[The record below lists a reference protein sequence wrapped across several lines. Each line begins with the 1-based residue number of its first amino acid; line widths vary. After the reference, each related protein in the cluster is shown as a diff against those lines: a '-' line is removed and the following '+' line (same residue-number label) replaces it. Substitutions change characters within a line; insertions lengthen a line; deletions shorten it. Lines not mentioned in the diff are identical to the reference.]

1 MLRTRL
7 ELEEIEARTLA
18 PYAMRARESRGRRV
32 AQAEHPMR
40 TAFQRDRDRVIHSA
54 AFRRLEYKT
63 QVFVNHEGDHYRT
76 RLTHTMEAAQITRT
90 VARAL
95 GLNPELAEA
104 VALSHDLGHPP
115 FGHAGEHA
123 LNERMRPHGGFD
135 HNAQSLRTV
144 DWIEVRYPDFRG
156 LNLTFE
162 VREGIIKHSNFQSR
176 PAAQEFDPKLYPCL
190 EAQIVDLADEIA
202 YLAHDTDDGIRAEML
217 TLDDLKKFHADFFGA
232 SNAELAVVGDFDAAE
247 VQKLAADL
255 FGDWKSP
262 QPYAQIKRPWRPLQA
277 VDQSI
282 ETPDKANSMFA
293 AGGTFAMSENDPDYP
308 ALLFA
313 NTLIGA
319 SPRSRLWSRIR
330 EKDGLSYAVQSV
342 FYAGVVDN
350 FGEFLAIAIANPVN
364 MPKVESAFKD
374 EMGKIV
380 SAGFTAEE
388 VASMKK
394 EFLEEQQVDRA
405 EDRSLVR
412 ELARNARYGYTMARD
427 AEIERKISALT
438 PGEISAAVKRHLDP
452 ASLSIVKAGDFKKA
466 GVSQ

>member
-217 TLDDLKKFHADFFGA
+217 TLDDLNLSSLFCEASDAVRSGGHKPDPRVERSQTVIRMIDMMVTDLAQNLNATLEESRVCSVNDVRHAGR
-232 SNAELAVVGDFDAAE
+232 V
-247 VQKLAADL
+247 LAA
-255 FGDWKSP
+255 FGP
-262 QPYAQIKRPWRPLQA
+262 Q
-277 VDQSI
+277 
-282 ETPDKANSMFA
+282 
-293 AGGTFAMSENDPDYP
+293 
-308 ALLFA
+308 
-313 NTLIGA
+313 
-319 SPRSRLWSRIR
+319 
-330 EKDGLSYAVQSV
+330 
-342 FYAGVVDN
+342 
-350 FGEFLAIAIANPVN
+350 
-364 MPKVESAFKD
+364 
-374 EMGKIV
+374 
-380 SAGFTAEE
+380 
-388 VASMKK
+388 
-394 EFLEEQQVDRA
+394 RA
-405 EDRSLVR
+405 EQVR
-412 ELARNARYGYTMARD
+412 ELKRVMS
-427 AEIERKISALT
+427 ERLYSHYRVRRMTEKAGRVL
-438 PGEISAAVKRHLDP
+438 
-452 ASLSIVKAGDFKKA
+452 ASLFDTYMGEPRQMPPHVLARAEANGEPIARVVADYIAGMTDRFALDEYRKLFDPDER
-466 GVSQ
+466 V